1 MNKQRLA
8 RLINILE
15 NQYLRGGE
23 VAKEAEQ
30 IIILLLG
37 KEDGK
42 HLIKLWSSLIMTN

>member
-1 MNKQRLA
+1 MNKQKLA
-8 RLINILE
+8 QLVNILQ

-37 KEDGK
+37 NEDGK
-42 HLIKLWSSLIMTN
+42 YLIKLWDSLIMSN

>member
-8 RLINILE
+8 QLVNILE

-37 KEDGK
+37 EEDGK
-42 HLIKLWSSLIMTN
+42 YLIELWDSLIMTN

>member
-8 RLINILE
+8 QLVNILE

-30 IIILLLG
+30 IIMLLLG
-37 KEDGK
+37 KENGQE
-42 HLIKLWSSLIMTN
+42 LIKLWNRLIISN